1 VKPALTTG
9 RTCADGTHA
18 VGSQT
23 ARRRWS
29 AGQRQPPDATSAG
42 AQVRTFAPAPG
53 RPEPGATRQV
63 APNRSG
69 FRPAARHP
77 VPPIRCSVADRR
89 ARRTLARINVRGHL
103 MRSGDVKGPQALITR
118 EEPAV
123 PARGAPARPGEP
135 ARPLRAP
142 LRPRPPG
149 AVINVPGLFVLSGD
163 VKRPQALITRE
174 EPAVPARGAPARPG
188 EPGRPLR
195 APTSESTLLRARCEW
210 PWKSP
215 HWWPGRGPQW
225 WPSESPHPLLV
236 VSIRS
241 FGPGR

>member
-1 VKPALTTG
+1 MRSAVKRPAGVG
-9 RTCADGTHA
+9 RRARDNHLMLPARERRSGRSLRLQDGR
-18 VGSQT
+18 S
-23 ARRRWS
+23 
-29 AGQRQPPDATSAG
+29 
-42 AQVRTFAPAPG
+42 APAPTPLRLPAG

-89 ARRTLARINVRGHL
+89 ARQTVARINVRGHL
-103 MRSGDVKGPQALITR
+103 MLSCDVKGPQALITR

-123 PARGAPARPGEP
+123 PALGAPARPGEP